1 MPASLNGNTHLLT
14 VKCCF
19 TRYLEAFP
27 LSDTT
32 AVSIANIL
40 QNEVI
45 CRYGCPQVIHSDQGA
60 NLTANLMQEL
70 YQILGITPTTTPS
83 YNPKSNPVERSH
95 RELNQML
102 KAMCLQTGTT
112 DWEQHVRASTY
123 ALNTSR
129 NRSTGFTPYFLLF
142 GREATTRTDIIFG
155 NESDYQAKG
164 PVEFVNQARDRL
176 QLAYTYVRHNL
187 GRAIERSR
195 KAYTEKLKFL
205 PKTGDLVWLCTPR
218 IRPGVGKKLSNFY

>member
-1 MPASLNGNTHLLT
+1 MKINKTQEKVLHNYYFPNGKRKCETFVRLCEVCQRARRAQRPQRHTYISSAQEGEPWQRLSIDLVGPMPASLGGNTHLLT

-83 YNPKSNPVERSH
+83 YNPKSRLVLLSPYRVSPPSRWHGENKTN
-95 RELNQML
+95 LL
-102 KAMCLQTGTT
+102 ACLILTM
-112 DWEQHVRASTY
+112 
-123 ALNTSR
+123 
-129 NRSTGFTPYFLLF
+129 
-142 GREATTRTDIIFG
+142 
-155 NESDYQAKG
+155 
-164 PVEFVNQARDRL
+164 
-176 QLAYTYVRHNL
+176 
-187 GRAIERSR
+187 
-195 KAYTEKLKFL
+195 
-205 PKTGDLVWLCTPR
+205 
-218 IRPGVGKKLSNFY
+218 